1 MSPVEYYIHY
11 LLLDSSTDNFPEF
24 TQDLFIRYRRAG
36 NINIYQIEGQKYLG
50 DRRQIVVQ

>member
-24 TQDLFIRYRRAG
+24 TQDLFIRYSRAG
-36 NINIYQIEGQKYLG
+36 NINIYQIEGQKYLE